1 MTCFPF
7 QDLSYE
13 SPEDLFQT
21 IPSYTT
27 FVGDFGME
35 NVFLLE
41 EQDLYFENIE
51 TTSSNSLSLYS
62 QTVSSPTSSQCS
74 SSYGEDVCIM
84 SNEQSFTSK
93 LTFNMKN
100 VQTGVDV
107 YMDDN
112 RNVPESNHLVQ
123 ETGNFNKSSVIVKNV
138 FTAVPCDHIPVKKI
152 TMAETP
158 NLINDTNNAE
168 SKEDFDKEMKT
179 NVDIDAFVEEC
190 FAVDI

>member
-62 QTVSSPTSSQCS
+62 QTVSSPASSQCS
-74 SSYGEDVCIM
+74 SSYSEDVSPT
-84 SNEQSFTSK
+84 SNEKSFPSE
-93 LTFNMKN
+93 LTFNMN
-100 VQTGVDV
+100 NTDDVQTGFDV
-107 YMDDN
+107 KQIIST
-112 RNVPESNHLVQ
+112 RPRL
-123 ETGNFNKSSVIVKNV
+123 
-138 FTAVPCDHIPVKKI
+138 
-152 TMAETP
+152 
-158 NLINDTNNAE
+158 L
-168 SKEDFDKEMKT
+168 
-179 NVDIDAFVEEC
+179 
-190 FAVDI
+190 